1 MSFMRNNTGNN
12 SNANTNRNP
21 NDAGEGLAAP
31 FRPVSAFSTTEA
43 EPAPAPDNLMER
55 LDDARSPRVVERDP
69 RTIPTPAE
77 RCVDVIAA
85 GSKWKGVLNITDS
98 VRIDGTVTGEVEAKG
113 TIHISE
119 GATVEAKLKA
129 AFIVI
134 SGNFKGE
141 VRCLEKLELLPKS
154 KVQGDLETKALNVH
168 EGATLDGTI
177 RMTTDKAVAAA
188 EGSERSSGRT
198 NGARSS
204 VAAEA

>member
-1 MSFMRNNTGNN
+1 MSFMRNNTG
-12 SNANTNRNP
+12 SNANSNSRNP
-21 NDAGEGLAAP
+21 NDPADGLAPP
-31 FRPVSAFSTTEA
+31 FRPATSFGVSEV
-43 EPAPAPDNLMER
+43 EPAPSETSFGER
-55 LDDARSPRVVERDP
+55 IDSSLNQGRVVERDP
-69 RTIPTPAE
+69 RTIPTPPE

-98 VRIDGTVTGEVEAKG
+98 VRIEGTVTGEVEAKG

-141 VRCLEKLELLPKS
+141 VRCLEKLELMPKS

-177 RMTTDKAVAAA
+177 RMTTERVSA
-188 EGSERSSGRT
+188 EGGQQERSSRS
-198 NGARSS
+198 NGTRNT
-204 VAAEA
+204 VPAEA